1 MATRSTTRKRRIELD
16 DFEDEVD
23 SPLPVE
29 EEEEKPRRRPAVRD
43 EEPVDETGDED
54 ADEPE
59 TIIPIARGRK
69 EIGKSRP
76 SSDSGSIYFRW
87 GDDGDVQVVK
97 FLDAEPWGYGQHWV
111 TREGKKSFPCLGPGC
126 PLCEVGVKV
135 SQKVVFSVLN
145 LSTPEPIVQAFEVS
159 PTLDDILTAYDSDK
173 KTGPLPRLYWAL
185 SRTKAARSSGFQR
198 YNYTFTPIKERD
210 LDEDYGIDPDA
221 IEVDLEGA
229 KPLEPKTVLGAVTRR
244 TVQEVA
250 DELMG
255 D

>member
-23 SPLPVE
+23 SPLP
-29 EEEEKPRRRPAVRD
+29 EEEEKPRRRPARV

-54 ADEPE
+54 TDEEE

-69 EIGKSRP
+69 EIGRSRP
-76 SSDSGSIYFRW
+76 SSDNGSIYFRW
-87 GDDGDVQVVK
+87 ADEGDVQVVK
-97 FLDAEPWGYGQHWV
+97 FLDTEPWGYGQHWV

-135 SQKVVFSVLN
+135 SQKVVYTLLN
-145 LSTPEPIVQAFEVS
+145 LSTEEPTVQAFEVS

-185 SRTKAARSSGFQR
+185 SRTKAARSTGFQR

-210 LDEDYGIDPDA
+210 LDEDYGIDPDS
-221 IEVDLEGA
+221 IEEYLDNA
-229 KPLEPKTVLGAVTRR
+229 KPLEPKTVLGGITRR
-244 TVQEVA
+244 SIQEIA
-250 DELMG
+250 DELMA